1 MKINNN
7 KSIEEILKK
16 YCYVFWDYDDTL
28 SPTVI
33 SKGIAYAE
41 IFKGYPKELKDF
53 ILKHHKKYPGVSREI
68 KLPLYH
74 KESLKYKG
82 KYMNIKLEDLKIEFS
97 LECIRIL
104 SNTPIFNKIDLFIR
118 NNSKANYI
126 ITNMPQKEIDI
137 VLELKSIKQ
146 FFKEV
151 KGDSIYKSNTLK
163 NLLAQ
168 IGNKGKC
175 VFIGDSEGD
184 YIAAKECNVDFILK
198 TSSLNKNLQNIPK
211 MKVI

>member
-1 MKINNN
+1 MKNN
-7 KSIEEILKK
+7 L
-16 YCYVFWDYDDTL
+16 
-28 SPTVI
+28 TVKRI
-33 SKGIAYAE
+33 RPVVLIHGLWNDSE
-41 IFKGYPKELKDF
+41 IFKQVLIKLDEYKAEYFAPT
-53 ILKHHKKYPGVSREI
+53 LKHNFGMISIVD
-68 KLPLYH
+68 LA
-74 KESLKYKG
+74 ESLDK
-82 KYMNIKLEDLKIEFS
+82 E
-97 LECIRIL
+97 
-104 SNTPIFNKIDLFIR
+104 
-118 NNSKANYI
+118 I
-126 ITNMPQKEIDI
+126 INHYGPQKEIDI